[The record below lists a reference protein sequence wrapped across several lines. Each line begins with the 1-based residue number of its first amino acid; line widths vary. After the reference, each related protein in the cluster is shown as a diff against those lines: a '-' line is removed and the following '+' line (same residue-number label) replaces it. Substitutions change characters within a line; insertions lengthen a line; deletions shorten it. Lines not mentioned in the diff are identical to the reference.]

1 MCSFAP
7 DHRTS
12 SSNRGPH
19 MSQYT
24 AVIQRDGKWWIGWIE
39 EIQGVNC
46 QGRTRKELMVNLR
59 SALREILQLNRTE
72 A

>member
-1 MCSFAP
+1 
-7 DHRTS
+7 
-12 SSNRGPH
+12 